1 MNFEPKT
8 YLSEKIGK
16 VIGFCFSY
24 LLFTAAVYFI
34 FFRTGPGFG
43 GIPSDYAMATMSTLA
58 MVAAGLAVK
67 KLIT

>member
-1 MNFEPKT
+1 MVYQRAVRCYPD
-8 YLSEKIGK
+8 YD
-16 VIGFCFSY
+16 IGFCFSY